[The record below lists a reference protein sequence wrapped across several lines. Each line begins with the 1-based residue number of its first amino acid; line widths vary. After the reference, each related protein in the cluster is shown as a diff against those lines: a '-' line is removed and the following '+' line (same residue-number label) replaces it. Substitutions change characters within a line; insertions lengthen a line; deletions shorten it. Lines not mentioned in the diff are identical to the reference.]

1 MLPSIPT
8 ALEMPRMEPVVRMDL
23 LMHLELIQMIQ
34 IRSRLRWSEWRKKCK
49 RSFKS
54 AIETSNYY
62 SNWLILKF
70 RMSTKLPK
78 THIQQRTATR
88 LLCPTAKESMLGPR
102 GKTIWLTHNSTL
114 LTLLKDT
121 HIRRVERRIRRRIP
135 LFSNLRHHL
144 ATTLH
149 EMEDS
154 GLIDGLTSHG
164 REVTPIGANKVIIGL
179 ILKEIWTHNL
189 STKITLNL
197 KRCLIQAEV

>member
-1 MLPSIPT
+1 MLPTIPT
-8 ALEMPRMEPVVRMDL
+8 AQEMPQMESVVRMDL

-49 RSFKS
+49 RSFKL

-70 RMSTKLPK
+70 RTSNKLPK

-88 LLCPTAKESMLGPR
+88 LSCPTAKESMLGPR

-114 LTLLKDT
+114 LTLPKDT
-121 HIRRVERRIRRRIP
+121 HIQRVLRKIRRRIP
-135 LFSNLRHHL
+135 LFRNLRHHL
-144 ATTLH
+144 ETTLQ

-164 REVTPIGANKVIIGL
+164 REVTPSGANKVITGL
-179 ILKEIWTHNL
+179 ILKEIWTLNL
-189 STKITLNL
+189 NTKITLNL
-197 KRCLIQAEV
+197 KRCLIRVEE